1 MATSLLQANCTVPR
15 VTGLTIVYCTSNS
28 VVTVINV
35 SMVTNES
42 AELMGAV
49 VGMNPAILLSEPRTV
64 KSAIS
69 SAGLSYE
76 GKGQYNNINHNTC
89 TLGHVGPLSLK
100 LLELAL

>member
-1 MATSLLQANCTVPR
+1 
-15 VTGLTIVYCTSNS
+15 
-28 VVTVINV
+28 
-35 SMVTNES
+35 MVTNES

-76 GKGQYNNINHNTC
+76 GKGQYNDIIVYMYNRGPCRSPQFEIII
-89 TLGHVGPLSLK
+89 VGSVTRVLMVQIQRFYDFLK
-100 LLELAL
+100 A